1 MGRGLRIR
9 CEQQA
14 DVGHRPNGQQRDLSR
29 SGLDYTPHE
38 LHSLI
43 FRELFA
49 VIPAFKH
56 RSLRDVLLLVVSE
69 DSAAGSG
76 VNRDI
81 RAAAF

>member
-1 MGRGLRIR
+1 LVIGPM
-9 CEQQA
+9 A
-14 DVGHRPNGQQRDLSR
+14 SSVTSP
-29 SGLDYTPHE
+29 GLDSIIPLHE

>member
-1 MGRGLRIR
+1 M
-9 CEQQA
+9 A
-14 DVGHRPNGQQRDLSR
+14 SSVTSP
-29 SGLDYTPHE
+29 GLDSIIPLHE